1 MIRPGIVITKRHV
14 PGVLFLAWP
23 MAEPVVN
30 HELDPCGRQE
40 VEEGYRFEGV
50 ASQQFKADGTRVRPE
65 DFCVII
71 GVGILQWNVAP
82 KTRIGTAHSG
92 NVQVIEGSISRAC
105 REVVPATSFR
115 RGRGWVRGLHSIG
128 T

>member
-1 MIRPGIVITKRHV
+1 
-14 PGVLFLAWP
+14 
-23 MAEPVVN
+23 MAEPVVD
-30 HELDPCGRQE
+30 HELDPRGRQK

-50 ASQQFKADGTRVRPE
+50 ASQQFKTDGTRVRPE

-71 GVGILQWNVAP
+71 GIGILQWNVAP
-82 KTRIGTAHSG
+82 KTRIGTAHGG
-92 NVQVIEGSISRAC
+92 NVQVVEVALSRAC

-115 RGRGWVRGLHSIG
+115 RRRGWVRGPYCIG